1 MRKTFVTMLSL
12 CLILVLSTTSYAA
25 SSKQSLEK
33 NANKIYSSSL
43 KKTFLVIS
51 RDQMKKEYNYNSGY
65 IPVKDLFRDY
75 VDSITWD
82 GKKKIVVIKN
92 QGSELILN
100 ASGGM
105 IRSADNQVV
114 APSEWIRL
122 SNGSIQIKSSVV
134 AYIFDRE
141 GDAYKDSER
150 EEWKDKLSFLNI
162 KETVGLP
169 DVKSDGLF
177 VNVVYNNK

>member
-1 MRKTFVTMLSL
+1 MNGTNVNG
-12 CLILVLSTTSYAA
+12 V
-25 SSKQSLEK
+25 
-33 NANKIYSSSL
+33 NH
-43 KKTFLVIS
+43 
-51 RDQMKKEYNYNSGY
+51 
-65 IPVKDLFRDY
+65 
-75 VDSITWD
+75 
-82 GKKKIVVIKN
+82 KN

-100 ASGGM
+100 ASGGT
-105 IRSADNQVV
+105 IGYAENQVV
-114 APSEWIRL
+114 APSEWIRI

-169 DVKSDGLF
+169 DVKSNGLF